1 MGTVNLKSGLSPAV
15 WGAGVGVV
23 LLGLVHFFTSA
34 GGGDGLVRPI
44 QGSFFD
50 FIGSYLGF
58 FFTTAPGLIVLVAT
72 IIVYI
77 VATVSVQGTS
87 GTEKDITAVMRGLL
101 IGFGSGMNGLLA
113 YNIYGGWFGQ
123 TVGLIIGI
131 VLFVLGI
138 ISAFAVVSQS
148 GVYQG
153 FIGWL
158 SWLAPMS
165 WPVLFLGLVLLVI
178 SLPLGLIGLAG
189 VDFLKLGGDS
199 SAGTSVK
206 GKYADA
212 SWSTGTFFL
221 IGGLGSNANYA
232 KTAYNMGNVAFI
244 HRKANSDHTDHE
256 AGHNLNLFVFGWIV
270 HFIGAFDENVIGY
283 HSTAFTELL
292 AESHDPSAGSRL
304 AMWV

>member
-1 MGTVNLKSGLSPAV
+1 MGTVNLKTGLSPAV
-15 WGAGVGVV
+15 WGAGVGVL

-34 GGGDGLVRPI
+34 GGGAGLIRPI
-44 QGSFFD
+44 EGSFFD

-58 FFTTAPGLIVLVAT
+58 FFTTVPGLIVLVAT
-72 IIVYI
+72 IVFYI

-87 GTEKDITAVMRGLL
+87 GTEKDLTAVFRGIL
-101 IGFGSGMNGLLA
+101 IGVGSGMNGVLA
-113 YNIYGGWFGQ
+113 YNIFGGWFGQ
-123 TVGLIIGI
+123 TVGLIVGI
-131 VLFVLGI
+131 VLFVLGFI
-138 ISAFAVVSQS
+138 AAFSVVSQS

-165 WPVLFLGLVLLVI
+165 WLVLGIGLILLVVSLVLGLV
-178 SLPLGLIGLAG
+178 GLAG

-199 SAGTSVK
+199 SAGASVK

-212 SWSTGTFFL
+212 NWSTGTFFL
-221 IGGLGSNANYA
+221 VGGIGSNANYA

-244 HRKANSDHTDHE
+244 HRKATGDHTDHE

-270 HFIGAFDENVIGY
+270 HFIGAIDENVIGY
-283 HSTAFTELL
+283 HSTALTELL
-292 AESHDPSAGSRL
+292 AESHDPAAGSKL